1 MQQKSGEGSFALRKQ
16 PPPLSLKAE
25 EPGAG
30 GLLGTD
36 ARRPEVPA
44 RSRCADPGGPG
55 RGAVTSSAGAVPRD
69 HEIMRCWRSPRSR
82 FVGSAGT
89 AGRPLR

>member
-36 ARRPEVPA
+36 AGRPEVPA

-55 RGAVTSSAGAVPRD
+55 SRGCDLIARRRPAGP
-69 HEIMRCWRSPRSR
+69 
-82 FVGSAGT
+82 
-89 AGRPLR
+89 